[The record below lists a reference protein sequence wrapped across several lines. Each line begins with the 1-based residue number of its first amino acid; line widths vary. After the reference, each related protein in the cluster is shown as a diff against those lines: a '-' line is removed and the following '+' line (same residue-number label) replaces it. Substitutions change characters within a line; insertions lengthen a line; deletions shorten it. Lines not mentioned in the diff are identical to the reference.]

1 MTYMTLNLLVL
12 GLGFWFFVVGIVF
25 IAQQRRK
32 KLDPGRGLLRQY
44 VATLAV
50 LVVLTGIFDNVIVA
64 LGIVAY
70 DTTHIT
76 GLFVGV
82 VPIEDFAYSVAAVLV
97 LPTLWGVLGYF
108 TKDKS

>member
-1 MTYMTLNLLVL
+1 MTLNLLVL
-12 GLGFWFFVVGIVF
+12 GLGFWFFVIGTIF
-25 IAQQRRK
+25 ITQQLRK

-44 VATLAV
+44 LAT
-50 LVVLTGIFDNVIVA
+50 LVVLLVLTAIFDNVIVA

-76 GLFVGV
+76 GLFIGV

-108 TKDKS
+108 KQGKL